1 MDLPHA
7 AGPCFVK
14 GHAAR
19 FFWLTCTKGQGN
31 LFDAA
36 PRSVGSRGRIMRAAR
51 KPHDHSSA
59 LERNE
64 VSAQVKTEPAARL
77 APETRSPLLCIRPF
91 ICGPQPRRFRRVPTH
106 VVGVHPEQRRH
117 PRAKLALP
125 LRLRRV
131 AGELEPFP
139 VTLVTRNIS
148 STGVYFLCPRPID
161 RSTPIE
167 LEVAL
172 VHRPLGRGSVHM
184 TTLAHVVRTEPAATP
199 GWHGIAATF
208 DDVEF
213 ERDEVLPPRFC

>member
-1 MDLPHA
+1 
-7 AGPCFVK
+7 
-14 GHAAR
+14 
-19 FFWLTCTKGQGN
+19 
-31 LFDAA
+31 
-36 PRSVGSRGRIMRAAR
+36 MRAAR
-51 KPHDHSSA
+51 KPYDHLTESEHDEVLAHASA
-59 LERNE
+59 E
-64 VSAQVKTEPAARL
+64 AAVQP
-77 APETRSPLLCIRPF
+77 APEIRSPLLCIRPF

-131 AGELEPFP
+131 SGALEPFP

-148 STGVYFLCPRPID
+148 STGVYFLCPRALD
-161 RSTPIE
+161 KGTPIE

-172 VHRPLGRGSVHM
+172 INRPLGRGSVLM
-184 TTLAHVVRTEPAATP
+184 TTLAHVIRTEPAATP